1 MTSGTLGRVYNDGEV
16 LVRQGDPGDCLY
28 VIQEGTVDILR
39 ETDGRETFLRTAGP
53 GELIGEMAVF
63 EKAKRSA
70 TVRARGNVR
79 ALTVDRKNFLKR
91 VHEDPSIAYR
101 VVQTLSRRVRELSE
115 RLVETE
121 ANLPSTESEGGGS
134 PGDLH

>member
-1 MTSGTLGRVYNDGEV
+1 MTSGTLGRMYTDGEV

-28 VIQEGTVDILR
+28 VIQEGTVEIVR
-39 ETDGRETFLRTAGP
+39 ETAGRETVLRTAGP

-63 EKAKRSA
+63 EKGERSA
-70 TVRARGNVR
+70 TVRARGAVR

-115 RLVETE
+115 RLAAETAE
-121 ANLPSTESEGGGS
+121 APEEPGASGRPGPGG
-134 PGDLH
+134 D

>member
-1 MTSGTLGRVYNDGEV
+1 MTSGELGRNYQDGEII
-16 LVRQGDPGDCLY
+16 VRQGDPGSCLY
-28 VIQEGTVDILR
+28 VIQQGTVDIII
-39 ETDGRETFLRTAGP
+39 EKDGRTTHLRTAGP

-63 EKAKRSA
+63 ENIKRSA
-70 TVRARGNVR
+70 TVRAAGPVR

-115 RLVETE
+115 RLGE
-121 ANLPSTESEGGGS
+121 AEAEAPAE
-134 PGDLH
+134 PR

>member
-1 MTSGTLGRVYNDGEV
+1 
-16 LVRQGDPGDCLY
+16 
-28 VIQEGTVDILR
+28 
-39 ETDGRETFLRTAGP
+39 
-53 GELIGEMAVF
+53 MAVF